1 MKSPESKF
9 EIRELAVFE
18 LEVVLHLLHD
28 RRVRLAHLLL
38 PLIFAAPSSELHMTI
53 ESNHFHC
60 SYAEICLIL
69 ALNLWG
75 GGKKGQTSAYCTVLS
90 TTTVYIMISHKEFKK
105 GLYNSS
111 VCVKESNPPSSRIS
125 LLQFNPCSPAVHTYD
140 IKIFPHNHKLD
151 ITCTR
156 LRRS

>member
-18 LEVVLHLLHD
+18 LEVVLQLLHD

-75 GGKKGQTSAYCTVLS
+75 GGEKGPNICILHCTEHYYS
-90 TTTVYIMISHKEFKK
+90 VYNDQSQR
-105 GLYNSS
+105 
-111 VCVKESNPPSSRIS
+111 V
-125 LLQFNPCSPAVHTYD
+125 
-140 IKIFPHNHKLD
+140 
-151 ITCTR
+151 
-156 LRRS
+156 